1 MDDKLIFE
9 KSKTGRK
16 AYTLPKWKGNKEFNT
31 ANKYFRSGKIGLPE
45 ESEQEVIRHYV
56 NLSTKN
62 HHVDKGFYPL
72 GSCTMKY
79 NPKINEKLASLE
91 GFTEI
96 HPYQDVSSI
105 QGVLEL
111 YYELDS
117 MLSEISGMSKVSLQP
132 VAGAHGEWTSLK
144 VIRAYHESKGNP
156 RKKVIIPDTAHGTNP
171 ASIKMAGYD
180 VIQLGSNEEGLVDV
194 EELREVFDEDT
205 AAFMITNPNT
215 LGLFEKNIK
224 EIAEIVH
231 SKGGLL
237 YMDGANFNAL
247 VGIVKPAELG
257 FDIMHFNLHKSFST
271 PHGGGGPGSGPIG
284 VVDKLIPF
292 LPVPDV
298 VKEDGKYKL
307 NYNVPQTIGKVQAFY
322 GNYLVVVRAYIY
334 MKILGSDGLHRVS
347 ENAIINANYVKKMLE
362 GYYDLPYK
370 QHCMHEVVF
379 SGENLS
385 QYGIKTLDVAKRLL
399 DFNMHAPTIYFP
411 LLVHEAI
418 MIEPTETE
426 GKEVLD
432 NFIAVM
438 KQIAQEAQE
447 NPEILKMAPKTTPIR
462 RLNESMAAKNLN
474 LRYIEE
480 TD

>member
-9 KSKTGRK
+9 KSKKGRK
-16 AYTLPKWKGNKEFNT
+16 AYTLPKWNGEKNFN
-31 ANKYFRSGKIGLPE
+31 NSEKYFRSGKIGLPE
-45 ESEQEVIRHYV
+45 ESEQEVVRHYV
-56 NLSTKN
+56 NMSTKN

-79 NPKINEKLASLE
+79 NPKINEKIAGME

-96 HPYQDVSSI
+96 HPYQDESSI

-111 YYELDS
+111 YHELDS
-117 MLSEISGMSKVSLQP
+117 MLSEVSGLSKVSLQP

-171 ASIKMAGYD
+171 ASIIMAGYE
-180 VIQLGSNEEGLVDV
+180 VVQLPSTAEGLVDID
-194 EELREVFDEDT
+194 ELREHFDEDT

-215 LGLFEKNIK
+215 LGLFEKNVK

-247 VGIVKPAELG
+247 LGIVKPADMG
-257 FDIMHFNLHKSFST
+257 FDIMHFNLHKTFST

-298 VKEDGKYKL
+298 VKENGKYKL
-307 NYNVPQTIGKVQAFY
+307 NYNLPQTIGKVHSFY
-322 GNYLVVVRAYIY
+322 GNYLVLVRAYVY

-347 ENAIINANYVKKMLE
+347 ENAIINANYVKKMLD

-379 SGENLS
+379 SGENLM

-432 NFIAVM
+432 EFISVM
-438 KQIAQEAQE
+438 KQIAQEAKQD
-447 NPEILKMAPKTTPIR
+447 PEKLKMAPETTIVR
-462 RLNESMAAKNLN
+462 RLNESLAAKNLN
-474 LRYIEE
+474 LRYEEE

>member
-9 KSKTGRK
+9 KSKKGRK
-16 AYTLPKWKGNKEFNT
+16 AYTLPKWNGEKNLNVDE
-31 ANKYFRSGKIGLPE
+31 KYIRSGRIGLPE
-45 ESEQEVIRHYV
+45 ESEQEIIRHYV

-96 HPYQDVSSI
+96 HPYQDENSI

-111 YYELDS
+111 YHELDS
-117 MLSEISGMSKVSLQP
+117 MLSEVSGMSKVSLQP
-132 VAGAHGEWTSLK
+132 VAGAHGEWTALK
-144 VIRAYHESKGNP
+144 VIRAYHETKGNV

-171 ASIKMAGYD
+171 ASIIMAGYD
-180 VIQLGSNEEGLVDV
+180 VVQLDSNEEGLVDV
-194 EELREVFDEDT
+194 DELRAAFDEDT

-247 VGIVKPAELG
+247 LGIIKPADMG
-257 FDIMHFNLHKSFST
+257 FDIMHFNLHKTFST
-271 PHGGGGPGSGPIG
+271 PHGGGGPGAGPIG
-284 VVDKLIPF
+284 VVEKLIPF
-292 LPVPDV
+292 LPIPDV
-298 VKEDGKYKL
+298 VKEDNKYKL
-307 NYNVPQTIGKVQAFY
+307 NYNVPQTIGKVHSFY
-322 GNYLVVVRAYIY
+322 GNYLVLVRAYIY
-334 MKILGSDGLHRVS
+334 MKVLGSDGLHRVS
-347 ENAIINANYVKKMLE
+347 ENSIINANYVKKMLE

-399 DFNMHAPTIYFP
+399 DFNIHAPTIYFP

-447 NPEILKMAPKTTPIR
+447 DPEKLKMAPETTPVR
-462 RLNESMAAKNLN
+462 RLNESLAAKNLN
-474 LRYIEE
+474 LKYEE
-480 TD
+480 KD

>member
-1 MDDKLIFE
+1 MKDKLIFE
-9 KSKTGRK
+9 KSKPGRK
-16 AYTLPKWKGNKEFNT
+16 AYTLPNWNGEKQINESEN
-31 ANKYFRSGKIGLPE
+31 YFRSGKIGLPE
-45 ESEQEVIRHYV
+45 ESESEVIRHYV

-79 NPKINEKLASLE
+79 NPKINEKLTSFE

-96 HPYQDVSSI
+96 HPYQNENSI
-105 QGVLEL
+105 QGILEI
-111 YYELDS
+111 YHELDS
-117 MLSEISGMSKVSLQP
+117 MLCEVSGLSKVSLQP
-132 VAGAHGEWTSLK
+132 VAGAHGEWTALK
-144 VIRAYHESKGNP
+144 VIKAYHESKGNP

-171 ASIKMAGYD
+171 ASIIMAGYE
-180 VIQLGSNEEGLVDV
+180 VVQLDSTEEGLVDV
-194 EELREVFDEDT
+194 DELREYFDEDT

-231 SKGGLL
+231 AKGGIL

-247 VGIVKPAELG
+247 LGIVKPGDLG
-257 FDIMHFNLHKSFST
+257 FDIMHFNLHKTFST
-271 PHGGGGPGSGPIG
+271 PHGGGGPGAGPIG
-284 VVDKLIPF
+284 VVEELIPF

-298 VKEDGKYKL
+298 IKENGHYKL
-307 NYNVPQTIGKVQAFY
+307 NYNIPQTIGKVHSFY
-322 GNYLVVVRAYIY
+322 GNYLVLVRAYIY
-334 MKILGSDGLHRVS
+334 MKMLGNNGLHRVS
-347 ENAIINANYVKKMLE
+347 ENSIINANYVKKMLE
-362 GYYDLPYK
+362 NHYDLPYK

-385 QYGIKTLDVAKRLL
+385 QYGIRTLDVAKRLL
-399 DFNMHAPTIYFP
+399 DFNIHAPTIYFP

-432 NFIAVM
+432 DFISVM
-438 KQIAQEAQE
+438 KQIAKEAKE
-447 NPEILKMAPKTTPIR
+447 DPEKLKMAPETTPVK
-462 RLNESMAAKNLN
+462 RLNESLAAKNLD
-474 LRYIEE
+474 LKWSP
-480 TD
+480 